1 MCGINIL
8 YSSKSID
15 RDGIIKKMN
24 HSISHRG
31 PDNSDFYSDDYIS
44 LGHTRLSIVGLSNNG
59 NQPMFSNNERYI
71 IVFNGEIY
79 NFNELKSKLNYNFTT
94 TTDTEVVLASYLKWG
109 EKCVNYFNGMFA
121 FAIWDKFE
129 KELFVARDRL
139 GIKPL
144 YYYFDKSTFIFSSEI
159 RSILRSNLV
168 DKKLCIQG
176 LNEYLKYQTVNYPNT
191 IIRDIK
197 VLEPASSIVF
207 RNYKIIKKSKYWFP
221 NKKPIDINGYSYNK
235 LKNKVLQELTT
246 SVELRMFSDV
256 DSGAF
261 LSGGVDSSTMVG
273 LMSKL
278 SNKKIKTFNIS
289 FDDNE
294 YSESKYAR
302 LVSKQFNTDHT
313 EINLKPEDFLNYIPN
328 ALNDMD
334 HPSGD
339 GPNSWVVSKF
349 TREQGVKMV
358 FSGLGGDELFA
369 GYKSFKRLKKLNDFK
384 FIQNSP
390 NFLKNIISKSINTL
404 NSNLAAAKIE
414 NLLKMNKYDFKENY
428 LLTRQ
433 SLLDSQ
439 LNKILKPKYY
449 HSNIN
454 DRILINDYGFDN
466 SHFISKVS
474 TADFDSYMNNVLL
487 RDTDQMSMAHGLE
500 VRVPFLDHNLVDL
513 ILAINDKNKYPKTT
527 KKLLIDSLQGL
538 LPKYVYDRP
547 KMGFTFPW
555 EKWLKNELFEFSD
568 NLIKSLSKRKFFNQ
582 AEIENLWLDFCNES
596 PISSFSR
603 IWPLIVL
610 EYWLE
615 KNEIND

>member
-1 MCGINIL
+1 MCGINVL
-8 YSSKSID
+8 YTSKSID
-15 RDGIIKKMN
+15 RSNIIEKMN
-24 HSISHRG
+24 DSISHRG
-31 PDNSDFYSDDYIS
+31 PDNSDSYSDDYIS
-44 LGHTRLSIVGLSNNG
+44 LGHTRLSIVDLSKKG
-59 NQPMFSNNERYI
+59 NQPMYSNDKRYI

-79 NFNELKSKLNYNFTT
+79 NFNELMSQLNYNFTT

-121 FAIWDKFE
+121 FAIWDSEK
-129 KELFVARDRL
+129 KELFVTRDRL

-159 RSILRSNLV
+159 RSILRTNLV

-191 IIRDIK
+191 IIRDLK
-197 VLEPASSIVF
+197 VLEPASFIVF
-207 RNYKIIKKSKYWFP
+207 RNYKIIKKSKYWSP

-235 LKNKVLQELTT
+235 LKNKVLQELTN

-289 FDDNE
+289 FNDNE

-313 EINLKPEDFLNYIPN
+313 EINLKPETFLNYIPN

-349 TREQGVKMV
+349 TRKQGVKMV

-369 GYKSFKRLKKLNDFK
+369 GYKSFKR
-384 FIQNSP
+384 
-390 NFLKNIISKSINTL
+390 
-404 NSNLAAAKIE
+404 
-414 NLLKMNKYDFKENY
+414 
-428 LLTRQ
+428 
-433 SLLDSQ
+433 
-439 LNKILKPKYY
+439 
-449 HSNIN
+449 
-454 DRILINDYGFDN
+454 
-466 SHFISKVS
+466 
-474 TADFDSYMNNVLL
+474 
-487 RDTDQMSMAHGLE
+487 
-500 VRVPFLDHNLVDL
+500 
-513 ILAINDKNKYPKTT
+513 
-527 KKLLIDSLQGL
+527 
-538 LPKYVYDRP
+538 
-547 KMGFTFPW
+547 
-555 EKWLKNELFEFSD
+555 
-568 NLIKSLSKRKFFNQ
+568 
-582 AEIENLWLDFCNES
+582 
-596 PISSFSR
+596 
-603 IWPLIVL
+603 
-610 EYWLE
+610 
-615 KNEIND
+615 

>member
-8 YSSKSID
+8 YTSKSID

-44 LGHTRLSIVGLSNNG
+44 LGHTRLSIVDLSNNG
-59 NQPMFSNNERYI
+59 NQPMFSSNERYI

-79 NFNELKSKLNYNFTT
+79 NFNELKSQLNYDFTT

-109 EKCVNYFNGMFA
+109 KECVNYFNGMFA
-121 FAIWDKFE
+121 FAIWDKFK
-129 KELFVARDRL
+129 KELFVTRDRL

-144 YYYFDKSTFIFSSEI
+144 YYYYDESTFIFSSEI
-159 RSILRSNLV
+159 RSILKTNLV
-168 DKKLCIQG
+168 DKKICVQG
-176 LNEYLKYQTVNYPNT
+176 LNEYLKFQTVNCPNT
-191 IIRDIK
+191 IIKDIK
-197 VLEPASSIVF
+197 VLEPASFVF
-207 RNYKIIKKSKYWFP
+207 FRDFKLLNKSTYWSP
-221 NKKPIDINGYSYNK
+221 NKKSIDINGYSYDK
-235 LKNKVLQELTT
+235 LKNKVLQELTN

-278 SNKKIKTFNIS
+278 SKRKIKTFNIS
-289 FDDNE
+289 FDDKE

-349 TREQGVKMV
+349 TKEQGVKMV

-369 GYKSFKRLKKLNDFK
+369 GYKSFERLKTLNDFK
-384 FIQNSP
+384 FIQNTP
-390 NFLKNIISKSINTL
+390 RFFKNIISKGFNTFGGGL
-404 NSNLAAAKIE
+404 EAAKIE
-414 NLLKMNKYDFKENY
+414 SLLKIKKYNFKENY

-433 SLLDSQ
+433 SLLDLQ
-439 LNKILKPKYY
+439 LNKILKPIYY
-449 HSNIN
+449 NNMVN
-454 DRILINDYGFDN
+454 DRILINDYGFDK
-466 SHFISKVS
+466 SHFLSKVS
-474 TADFDSYMNNVLL
+474 TAEFETYMSNVLL

-513 ILAINDKNKYPKTT
+513 ILAVNDKNKYPKTT

-538 LPKYVYDRP
+538 LPKEVYDRP

-568 NLIKSLSKRKFFNQ
+568 NLIKSLSRRKYFNQ
-582 AEIENLWLDFCNES
+582 REIENLWGNFCNS
-596 PISSFSR
+596 SSLVSFSR
-603 IWPLIVL
+603 LWPLIVL
-610 EYWLE
+610 EYWLLN
-615 KNEIND
+615 NEIDD